1 MLSKTIKFEDWN
13 GTEREEDFY
22 FNLSE
27 AELMEMEMSTTGGF
41 TNMMNS
47 IIRKKDVPQLMSTFK
62 NLILKSYGE
71 KSEDGRRF
79 IKSPKLS
86 EEFMQTPAYDQLF
99 MELCTDANAASAF
112 VNGIVPKKLADKAK
126 TAEVQK
132 QLKNHPAI
140 KSK

>member
-27 AELMEMEMSTTGGF
+27 AELMELEMSTAGGF
-41 TNMMNS
+41 TKMMQT
-47 IIRKKDVPQLMSTFK
+47 IIRKKDVPQLMATFK

-79 IKSPKLS
+79 VKSPELS
-86 EEFMQTPAYDQLF
+86 EEFMQTPAYDILF
-99 MELCTDANAASAF
+99 MELCTNAESASAF
-112 VNGIVPKKLADKAK
+112 VNGIVPKKLSEKAQS
-126 TAEVQK
+126 AEVQE
-132 QLKNHPAI
+132 QMKNHPAL
-140 KSK
+140 KMK